1 MTPSKFSNT
10 KTVEQIK
17 AENGNLPFAVI
28 PNKETGKTFFAC
40 GALRGYVP
48 TKLAEKFRNHEE
60 YGTLVVSQVDNEDSN
75 YHGLMLHEV
84 STANA
89 VAVF

>member
-17 AENGNLPFAVI
+17 TENGNLPFAVV
-28 PNKETGKTFFAC
+28 PNKETGKYFFAC

-48 TKLAEKFRNHEE
+48 TKLGEKFRAGES
-60 YGTLVVSQVDNEDSN
+60 YGTLVVSHVDNDDSD

-89 VAVF
+89 IAVF